1 MWGRRGRQRKA
12 MPELLLLLLD
22 KVTSSFK
29 GSSKS
34 IVLQNG
40 ISLKAASA
48 AEHQLSDKLLL
59 ALDKLNCT

>member
-1 MWGRRGRQRKA
+1 

-40 ISLKAASA
+40 ISLKATSA

>member
-1 MWGRRGRQRKA
+1 
-12 MPELLLLLLD
+12 MPGLPVLLLY

-34 IVLQNG
+34 LVLQNG

-48 AEHQLSDKLLL
+48 AEH
-59 ALDKLNCT
+59 